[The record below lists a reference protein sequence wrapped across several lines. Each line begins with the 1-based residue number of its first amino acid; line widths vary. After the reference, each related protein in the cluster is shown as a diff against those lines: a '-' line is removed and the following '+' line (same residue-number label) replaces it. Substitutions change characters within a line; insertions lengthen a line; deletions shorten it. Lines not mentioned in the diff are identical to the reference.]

1 MFKMENTMKQNIFYP
16 PSRTLM
22 GPGPS
27 DVPARVLQAL
37 AKPTLGHLD
46 PCFIEL
52 MNHIQKLLRATFLT
66 KNPLTLPISAPGSA
80 GMEACFVN
88 LVEPK
93 EKVLICQNG
102 VFGTRMEE
110 IVKRIGGQAILVKD
124 DWGRAVDPEKVEDAL
139 KTHPDTAILAFVH
152 GETSTGALSDA
163 KILGQLA
170 QKYDCLS
177 IVDAVTTLGGVELQ
191 VDDWSLDAVYSGTQK
206 CLSAPPGLSPVTFSP
221 RAVEKIKQR
230 KSPILSWFLDLKLI
244 LQYWDDDSNK
254 RTYHHTAPVNGLYG
268 LLEALTILQE
278 EGLEQA
284 WSRHKRMHNLLKK
297 RLEKLDLQFMVPE
310 NERLPQLN
318 SIVVPEKLNAEQVR
332 AYVLEKFNLEI
343 GAGLGPMA
351 GKIWRIGL
359 MGASASINNVS
370 LCATALE
377 ESLNMA

>member
-1 MFKMENTMKQNIFYP
+1 MKQNIFYP